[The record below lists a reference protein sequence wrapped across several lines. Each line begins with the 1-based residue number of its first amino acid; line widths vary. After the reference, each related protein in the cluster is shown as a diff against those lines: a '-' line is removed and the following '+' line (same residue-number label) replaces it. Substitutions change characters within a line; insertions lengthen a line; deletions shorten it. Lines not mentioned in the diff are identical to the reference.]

1 MILLG
6 AVLKFIPGIPTAF
19 FATFYC
25 GLGPGLLLAM
35 LVFIRNWIKL

>member
-6 AVLKFIPGIPTAF
+6 VSLKFIPGIPTDF

-25 GLGPGLLLAM
+25 GLGPGLLLAT
-35 LVFIRNWIKL
+35 LLFIRNWIKL